1 VNHELEEERMGKFDG
16 KVVLITGGAR
26 GQGRSHAVKF
36 AEEGAD
42 VAFCDI
48 ASQIETVPYGMAK
61 ESDLADTVKMV
72 EDLDR
77 RCVGVRADVR
87 DRDQID
93 SFVHQAQSELGRVD
107 FLLANAGIFS
117 FSTVAE
123 MSDTAWNDM
132 IGTNLTGV
140 FHAMRAVLPIMIEQN
155 FGRIVATSSMAGK
168 AGFGNIG
175 HYVAAKWGVIGLV
188 KSTAMEVGAN
198 NITVNAVCPTMVNT
212 DMITN
217 EAAYRLFL
225 PDNPHPTL
233 EEARP
238 AYTALNTIPVPWVE
252 PIDISN
258 TMAFLCSD
266 EARYITGETIA
277 VAAGQ
282 NAANAG

>member
-1 VNHELEEERMGKFDG
+1 MGKFDG

-26 GQGRSHAVKF
+26 GQGRSHALRF
-36 AEEGAD
+36 AREGAD

-48 ASQIETVPYGMAK
+48 AAQIDTVPYGMAG
-61 ESDLADTVKMV
+61 EGDLAETVKLV

-87 DRDQID
+87 DRSQVD
-93 SFVHQAQSELGRVD
+93 SFVEQAVTELGRVD

-123 MSDTAWNDM
+123 MDESTWDDM

-140 FHAMRAVLPIMIEQN
+140 FHAMRAVLPHMIAQGS
-155 FGRIVATSSMAGK
+155 GRIVATSSMAGK
-168 AGFGNIG
+168 SGFGNIG
-175 HYVAAKWGVIGLV
+175 HYVATKWGVIGLV
-188 KSTAMEVGAN
+188 KSVAMEVGAHG
-198 NITVNAVCPTMVNT
+198 ITVNAVCPTTVDT
-212 DMITN
+212 DMIQN
-217 EAAYRLFL
+217 QAAYRLFL
-225 PDNPHPTL
+225 PDAADVTRDD
-233 EEARP
+233 A
-238 AYTALNTIPVPWVE
+238 AVAFQSLNRIPVPWVE
-252 PIDISN
+252 TIDISN